1 MYDKDNI
8 CWEFCCVCCFIK
20 FYRRVIIFWQNK
32 MWGISFL
39 SCIQLEEYECVT
51 V

>member
-1 MYDKDNI
+1 MTKTTYVGN
-8 CWEFCCVCCFIK
+8 FVVCVCCFIK